1 MYDHES
7 LKDWVRKNK
16 TLILCVNSWTPKTPS
31 VLPIILCH
39 AHTFQKKKDRLYCLN
54 PRKQLILQLFY
65 NENE

>member
-39 AHTFQKKKDRLYCLN
+39 AHTFQKKKRQNVLFEPKKTVDFAA
-54 PRKQLILQLFY
+54 ILQ
-65 NENE
+65 

>member
-39 AHTFQKKKDRLYCLN
+39 AHTFQKKRQIVLFEPKKTVDFAA
-54 PRKQLILQLFY
+54 ILQ
-65 NENE
+65 